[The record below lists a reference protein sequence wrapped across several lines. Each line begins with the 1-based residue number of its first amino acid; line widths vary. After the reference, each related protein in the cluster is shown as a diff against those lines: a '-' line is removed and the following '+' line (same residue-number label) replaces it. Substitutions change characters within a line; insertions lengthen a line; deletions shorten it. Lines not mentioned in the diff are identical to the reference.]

1 MLPLARPVHHHH
13 HPRLC
18 PTAPWRSPPPAR
30 GARLRSR
37 ARGPQ
42 TLAARARPP
51 RAEAGE
57 AETAAGGTGAT
68 TTTTSGGSVLSFL
81 CPLLKLLGGGDPSQE
96 RNDIVEVATSS
107 LSSLARLPWGSSVS
121 TSNENNINPTTS
133 APTLQLYEF
142 EACPFCR
149 RVREAMTE
157 LDLSAEV
164 YPCPKGSLRHRD
176 VVKKIGGKEQFPLL
190 VDASNGVTMYESGD
204 IVKYLFRQY
213 GEGKSPS
220 FGLLESTIL
229 TGWVPTLLRAGRGMT
244 LWNKAGVVPE
254 DKLELFSFENNT
266 YARIVRE
273 ALCELEVPYILQ
285 NVGEGSSKMDLL
297 QKISGSK
304 QVPYLIDP
312 NTGFQSGDHKKIL
325 SYLFQQYSTIAS
337 RHENLTSSAY
347 NALFIGRI
355 PFQAEPI
362 WRSLA
367 PPCCRYFL
375 WLVALK
381 RCWTADRG
389 LPHPDLC
396 VLCEQEEESIDHILV
411 ACPESRQ
418 LWWMLFSAIGR
429 SDCLPM
435 NKPSFHSWLCV
446 SRERIPRH
454 LRQGYDTI
462 VALAAW
468 SIWKER
474 NARVFNQ
481 KFRTWIEVAAG
492 MAEEAQLWHLANAR
506 VPALRIVLEEV
517 VRDSIVFILGKAPKK
532 LQKWV
537 KAGRAMNNEFDY
549 LFKLLLIG
557 DSSVGKSCFLLRFA
571 DDSYVDSYISTIGVD
586 FKIRTIE
593 MDGKTIKLQIW
604 DTAGQERFRTITSS
618 YYRGAHGIIIVY
630 DITDM
635 ESFNNVKEWMSEID
649 KYANDSV
656 CKLLVGNKCDLA
668 ESRVVETAAAQAYAD
683 EIGIPFLETSA
694 KDSINVEE
702 AFLAIKSGSQAALER
717 KASNLV
723 QMKGQPIQQQQ
734 QPQKS
739 SCCSS

>member
-1 MLPLARPVHHHH
+1 MLPLARPVHH

-18 PTAPWRSPPPAR
+18 PTAPWSSPPHAR

-37 ARGPQ
+37 ARAL

-57 AETAAGGTGAT
+57 AETDAGGTGA
-68 TTTTSGGSVLSFL
+68 TTTSGGSVLSFL

-96 RNDIVEVATSS
+96 RNDIVEAATSS

-121 TSNENNINPTTS
+121 TNNENNVNPTAS

-190 VDASNGVTMYESGD
+190 VDGSNGVTMYESGD

-304 QVPYLIDP
+304 KVPYLIDP

-325 SYLFQQYSTIAS
+325 SYLFQQYSTS
-337 RHENLTSSAY
+337 
-347 NALFIGRI
+347 G
-355 PFQAEPI
+355 
-362 WRSLA
+362 
-367 PPCCRYFL
+367 
-375 WLVALK
+375 
-381 RCWTADRG
+381 
-389 LPHPDLC
+389 
-396 VLCEQEEESIDHILV
+396 
-411 ACPESRQ
+411 
-418 LWWMLFSAIGR
+418 
-429 SDCLPM
+429 
-435 NKPSFHSWLCV
+435 
-446 SRERIPRH
+446 
-454 LRQGYDTI
+454 
-462 VALAAW
+462 
-468 SIWKER
+468 
-474 NARVFNQ
+474 
-481 KFRTWIEVAAG
+481 
-492 MAEEAQLWHLANAR
+492 
-506 VPALRIVLEEV
+506 
-517 VRDSIVFILGKAPKK
+517 
-532 LQKWV
+532 
-537 KAGRAMNNEFDY
+537 DY

-668 ESRVVETAAAQAYAD
+668 ESRVVETAVAQAYAD

-734 QPQKS
+734 QQQQPQKS

>member
-68 TTTTSGGSVLSFL
+68 TTTGDGGGSVLSFL

-121 TSNENNINPTTS
+121 TSSENNVNPTTS

-213 GEGKSPS
+213 GEGNSPS

-325 SYLFQQYSTIAS
+325 SYLFQQYSTS
-337 RHENLTSSAY
+337 
-347 NALFIGRI
+347 G
-355 PFQAEPI
+355 
-362 WRSLA
+362 
-367 PPCCRYFL
+367 
-375 WLVALK
+375 
-381 RCWTADRG
+381 
-389 LPHPDLC
+389 
-396 VLCEQEEESIDHILV
+396 
-411 ACPESRQ
+411 
-418 LWWMLFSAIGR
+418 
-429 SDCLPM
+429 
-435 NKPSFHSWLCV
+435 
-446 SRERIPRH
+446 
-454 LRQGYDTI
+454 
-462 VALAAW
+462 
-468 SIWKER
+468 
-474 NARVFNQ
+474 
-481 KFRTWIEVAAG
+481 
-492 MAEEAQLWHLANAR
+492 
-506 VPALRIVLEEV
+506 IVLEE
-517 VRDSIVFILGKAPKK
+517 VRDSIVFILGKAPVVSHILTTFLFLESLLSSSVQASILFLLLPADTFDPEQKK

-593 MDGKTIKLQIW
+593 MDGKTIKLQITQLW
-604 DTAGQERFRTITSS
+604 AASIASDPGILQTDDGRVDVAAGDGQLLARTAAAFFPGLRRRRAE
-618 YYRGAHGIIIVY
+618 
-630 DITDM
+630 
-635 ESFNNVKEWMSEID
+635 EWMSEID

-668 ESRVVETAAAQAYAD
+668 ESRVVETAVAQAYAD